1 MRAFYADEQAGHDP
15 RTFMVAGKF
24 VQAEE
29 QPERADRLKAGGVAA
44 GLVFERPEATGM
56 AEISA
61 VHTPAYLRF
70 LETIHDR
77 WSELSNAA
85 PEVIPNQHL
94 DRSLGGIP
102 TSPTG
107 MACYYQADAACP
119 IGPNTWEASRWS
131 AWSAVAAAN
140 AVLAG
145 DRAAYALSRPPGHHA
160 YADLAGG
167 FCFLN
172 NSAIAAQMLR
182 RAHDRVVVL
191 DVDVH
196 HGNGTQGIFYQRA
209 DVLTVSLHSDPVVYY
224 PFSCGYAHELGAGQG
239 LHYNRNLPLP
249 KTTEDDAYLTA
260 LDDALAT
267 VRAFSP
273 GAVVLALGLD
283 AYVDDPLK
291 GMCVTTRGFERI
303 GKAVAGLG
311 LPTVI
316 VQEGGYLCDD
326 LGRNLNSFMSGYQ
339 EAGASI

>member
-1 MRAFYADEQAGHDP
+1 MKAFYADEQAGHDP
-15 RTFMVAGKF
+15 QTFMVAGKF

-29 QPERADRLKAGGVAA
+29 QPERADRLKAGGEAA
-44 GLVFERPEATGM
+44 GLVFERPDAGGM
-56 AEISA
+56 AEIAA

-70 LETIHDR
+70 LETIHDQ
-77 WSELSNAA
+77 WSALPHAA

-107 MACYYQADAACP
+107 LACYYQADAACP
-119 IGPNTWEASRWS
+119 IGPNTWEAAQWAARS
-131 AWSAVAAAN
+131 AIAAAN

-182 RAHDRVVVL
+182 GTHDRVAVL

-209 DVLTVSLHSDPVVYY
+209 DVLTVSIHSDPVVYY
-224 PFSCGYAHELGAGQG
+224 PFSCGYGHELGTAQG

-249 KTTEDDAYLTA
+249 KTTGDEDYLIA

-267 VRAFSP
+267 IRAYAP
-273 GAVVLALGLD
+273 GALVLALGLD
-283 AYVDDPLK
+283 AYVNDPLK
-291 GMCVTTRGFERI
+291 GMQVTTAGFAKI
-303 GKAVAGLG
+303 GAAVAGLG

-326 LGRNLNSFMSGYQ
+326 LGRNLTAFMTGFQ
-339 EAGASI
+339 EATRNG